1 MLPFK
6 SINFN
11 VFSSQPGVYRMLDA
25 NGKILY
31 VGKAKNLKKRLASY
45 LRPRDPK
52 TLALISQ
59 VEKIET
65 TCTSSENEALLL
77 EGNLI
82 KTLKPRYNIVLKDDR
97 SFPYLSLSAHAYPR
111 LSIFRGTPKGD
122 GDYFGPFPHA
132 QVVHEAFYLLQKIF
146 KLRSCTDSYFRH
158 RSRPCLQYQ
167 IKRCRAPCVG
177 LIDAATYQ
185 RDIEWVKLFLAG
197 KSSEIIDNLSR
208 IMNEAAAKTNYEQA
222 AELRDQIA
230 DLKKIQ
236 QQQYM
241 VVGSECVDVV
251 AVVSQEQNAAIN
263 ILQVRNGLVLWDKA
277 YFVEHEVTGDAL
289 TTFLTQ
295 YYLSFKLPTKIIVN
309 LKLSDRIWLQQA
321 LTEKFGYKVKIIDHA
336 RGVYAKWVDM
346 AENNAHE
353 FLSQKINAHDRLHK
367 QMLALRKI
375 LGLKQLTRIECFDVS
390 HTGGEATLVAN
401 VVFDENGPLKSDYRK
416 FNIKHSK
423 AGDDYGALQE
433 ALLRRYRNLEKLP
446 DILMMDGGKGQ
457 LQVAVEVCNHLQIKN
472 VMLLAIAK
480 GVNRKNDTLYTQ
492 SGELEL
498 ARDSMVLH
506 LLQRVRDEAHRFAI
520 SGHRKKLLKKRT
532 HSVLEEIK
540 GIGHAKCTQLLTQFG
555 GLESVTA
562 ASVEQ
567 LAQVKGI
574 GKKLALYIYKCL
586 HER

>member
-1 MLPFK
+1 MPPFNN
-6 SINFN
+6 INFN
-11 VFSSQPGVYRMLDA
+11 SFSTQPGVYRMLDA

-31 VGKAKNLKKRLASY
+31 VGKAKNLKKRLTSY

-59 VEKIET
+59 VANIET
-65 TCTSSENEALLL
+65 TCTSSENAALLL

-97 SFPYLSLSAHAYPR
+97 SFPYLLLSTHPFPR
-111 LSIFRGTPKGD
+111 LSIFRGAPKGD

-132 QVVHEAFYLLQKIF
+132 QVVHEVFYLLQKIF

-177 LIDAATYQ
+177 LIDATTYQ

-197 KSSEIIDNLSR
+197 KSSAIIDDLSHM
-208 IMNEAAAKTNYEQA
+208 MNEAAAKKDYEQA
-222 AELRDQIA
+222 AQFRDQIS

-251 AVVSQEQNAAIN
+251 AAVGQGQSAAIN
-263 ILQVRNGLVLWDKA
+263 ILQVRNGLVLWDKS
-277 YFVEHEVTGDAL
+277 YFVEHEVTGDTL

-295 YYLSFKLPTKIIVN
+295 YYLSFQLPAKIIVN
-309 LKLSDRIWLQQA
+309 LKLPDRTWLQEA
-321 LTEKFGYKVKIIDHA
+321 LAEKFGHKIKVIDHA
-336 RGVYAKWVDM
+336 RGVYAKWINM
-346 AENNAHE
+346 AENNARE
-353 FLSQKINAHDRLHK
+353 FLSQKINAHDRLHR
-367 QMLALRKI
+367 QMSALRKI

-416 FNIKHSK
+416 FNIKHSR
-423 AGDDYGALQE
+423 AGDDYGALRE

-446 DILMMDGGKGQ
+446 SILMMDGGKGQ
-457 LQVAVEVCNHLQIKN
+457 LQVAVEVCNQLQIKN

-480 GVNRKNDTLYTQ
+480 GEKRKNDTLYTQ
-492 SGELEL
+492 HGELSL
-498 ARDSMVLH
+498 ARDSIILH
-506 LLQRVRDEAHRFAI
+506 LLQRIRDEAHRFAI
-520 SGHRKKLLKKRT
+520 SGHRKKLLKKRS
-532 HSVLEEIK
+532 HSKLEEIK
-540 GIGHAKCTQLLTQFG
+540 GIGPAKCMRLLVQFG
-555 GLESVTA
+555 GLEHVIA

-567 LAQVKGI
+567 LAAIKGI

-586 HER
+586 HED

>member
-1 MLPFK
+1 MSLFK
-6 SINFN
+6 NINFN
-11 VFSSQPGVYRMLDA
+11 AFSNQPGVYRMLDEA
-25 NGKILY
+25 GKILY

-65 TCTSSENEALLL
+65 TCTSSENAALLL

-97 SFPYLSLSAHAYPR
+97 SFPYLLLSTHLYPR
-111 LSIFRGTPKGD
+111 LTVFRGIPKGD
-122 GDYFGPFPHA
+122 GDYFGPFPHT
-132 QVVHEAFYLLQKIF
+132 QVVREVFYLLQKIF

-177 LIDAATYQ
+177 LIEAATYQ

-197 KSSEIIDNLSR
+197 KSSAIIENLSGM
-208 IMNEAAAKTNYEQA
+208 MNEAAAKKDYEQA
-222 AELRDQIA
+222 AQFRDQIA

-241 VVGSECVDVV
+241 IVGSECVDVV
-251 AVVSQEQNAAIN
+251 AVVSQRQNSAIN
-263 ILQVRNGLVLWDKA
+263 ILQVRNGLVLWDKS
-277 YFVEHEVTGDAL
+277 YFVEPEVTGEML

-295 YYLSFKLPTKIIVN
+295 YYLSFKLPAKIIVN
-309 LKLSDRIWLQQA
+309 LKLPDRAWLQQA
-321 LTEKFGYKVKIIDHA
+321 LGEKFACKIKIIDHA
-336 RGVYAKWVDM
+336 RGVYVKWIKM
-346 AENNAHE
+346 AENNARE
-353 FLSQKINAHDRLHK
+353 FLSQKINAHDRLHR

-375 LGLKQLTRIECFDVS
+375 LKLTKLTRIECFDVS

-423 AGDDYGALQE
+423 AGDDYGALKE
-433 ALLRRYRNLEKLP
+433 ALLRRYRKLEKLP
-446 DILMMDGGKGQ
+446 GILMMDGGKGQ
-457 LQVAVEVCNHLQIKN
+457 LQVAVDVFNHLQIKS

-480 GVNRKNDTLYTQ
+480 GANRKNDTLYTQ
-492 SGELEL
+492 QGELSL
-498 ARDSMVLH
+498 ARDLMILH
-506 LLQRVRDEAHRFAI
+506 LLQRIRDEAHRFAI

-532 HSVLEEIK
+532 HSILEEIK
-540 GIGHAKCTQLLTQFG
+540 GIGHAKCSRLLTQFG
-555 GLESVTA
+555 GLENVTA

-567 LAQVKGI
+567 LAVIKGI

-586 HER
+586 HEG